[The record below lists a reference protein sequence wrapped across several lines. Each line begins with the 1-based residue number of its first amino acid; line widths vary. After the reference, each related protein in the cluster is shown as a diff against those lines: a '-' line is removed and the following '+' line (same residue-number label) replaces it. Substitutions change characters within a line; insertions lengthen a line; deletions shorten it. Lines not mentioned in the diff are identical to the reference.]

1 MTSQCQKKQEK
12 KETTT
17 GLNSPPRTQSTKS
30 QQCRTLNGETC
41 TCHTHDPHAKLLNI
55 AQETDREVHE
65 LGIQKGSQMG
75 WHHMKMHKLLNTAIG
90 SNVSYLNH
98 ICTGKFFFFFFFT
111 MTRKEV
117 RDRKS
122 KRYVCQRKSNIP
134 TTEIASQQGNPGLS
148 RRGRKHTKRG
158 ESEEERKH
166 THKKERR

>member
-1 MTSQCQKKQEK
+1 MPKKI
-12 KETTT
+12 KETKETVT
-17 GLNSPPRTQSTKS
+17 GLNSPPRTQSMKS
-30 QQCRTLNGETC
+30 QQCRTLNGETR

-65 LGIQKGSQMG
+65 LGKQKGSQMG
-75 WHHMKMHKLLNTAIG
+75 GHHMKMHKLLNTAKG

-98 ICTGKFFFFFFFT
+98 ICTGKFFFFFT

-122 KRYVCQRKSNIP
+122 KRYLYQWKSNIP
-134 TTEIASQQGNPGLS
+134 TTEIESQQGNPGLS
-148 RRGRKHTKRG
+148 RRGRKHKKRG
-158 ESEEERKH
+158 ESEEERIH

>member
-65 LGIQKGSQMG
+65 LGIQKGS
-75 WHHMKMHKLLNTAIG
+75 
-90 SNVSYLNH
+90 
-98 ICTGKFFFFFFFT
+98 
-111 MTRKEV
+111 
-117 RDRKS
+117 
-122 KRYVCQRKSNIP
+122 
-134 TTEIASQQGNPGLS
+134 
-148 RRGRKHTKRG
+148 
-158 ESEEERKH
+158 
-166 THKKERR
+166 

>member
-1 MTSQCQKKQEK
+1 
-12 KETTT
+12 
-17 GLNSPPRTQSTKS
+17 
-30 QQCRTLNGETC
+30 
-41 TCHTHDPHAKLLNI
+41 
-55 AQETDREVHE
+55 
-65 LGIQKGSQMG
+65 MG

-98 ICTGKFFFFFFFT
+98 ICTGKFFFFFFT

-158 ESEEERKH
+158 EAEEERKH
-166 THKKERR
+166 TRTKERR